1 MTLPVKYIGRRA
13 TYKDGACGSGLVFA
27 QGETKLVPAL
37 IARKMLRHVDTY
49 VPGEV
54 KGATQAL
61 DVVKVDTTE
70 EDLLQDLRDTV
81 AFMDKEALETY
92 ARTNFKIDLDKRK
105 SVVNLRQQVTQLLDQ
120 YGAA

>member
-13 TYKDGACGSGLVFA
+13 TYRDGACGTGLVFA
-27 QGETKLVPAL
+27 QGETKMVPAEA
-37 IARKMLRHVDTY
+37 ARKMLRHSAVY
-49 VPGEV
+49 VAGEV

-61 DVVKVDTTE
+61 HVVKVDTTE

-81 AFMDKEALETY
+81 AYMDKESLETY

-105 SVVNLRQQVTQLLDQ
+105 SILNLRQQVTQLLDQ